1 MLVLS
6 QKIGSW
12 NTLSGITKETH
23 FQKEMDFLFLMT
35 FKMYFDKLEK
45 K

>member
-1 MLVLS
+1 MLY
-6 QKIGSW
+6 GFYG
-12 NTLSGITKETH
+12 NPFGITKKTH
-23 FQKEMDFLFLMT
+23 FQKEMGFLFLMT